1 MLNTSFQSFYRTFF
15 LLYITEHE
23 ILFSC
28 GCAIIFGIRQSLLF
42 FFPYDSL
49 CGRTYHFSNVYARIY
64 CEFHQ
69 IRLFHMNVFHS
80 FSVSFYSTPLSPP
93 PSLLI
98 RTEFLIGSIEVF
110 SSYCLSFFLL
120 NSNNYLG
127 VLKMFNG
134 KLHVELSKVHSIN
147 NINRLNIKLY
157 WI

>member
-1 MLNTSFQSFYRTFF
+1 MIGTVSFWNIQMLNTSFQSFYRTFF

-69 IRLFHMNVFHS
+69 IRLFHMIVFHS
-80 FSVSFYSTPLSPP
+80 FSVFFYSTPLSPP

-98 RTEFLIGSIEVF
+98 RTEFFDRINWSF
-110 SSYCLSFFLL
+110 FFLL
-120 NSNNYLG
+120 FV
-127 VLKMFNG
+127 VLFFFFC
-134 KLHVELSKVHSIN
+134 
-147 NINRLNIKLY
+147 
-157 WI
+157 